1 MVRITPSNQMALTP
15 EQVKEVAHALHRA
28 EHTREPIEPL
38 TELFDEIDVADAY
51 AIQLEGIRE
60 RMEAH
65 GGQIVGWKVGLT
77 SKAMQQMLNVDQP
90 DFGHLLD
97 SMRIDE
103 GGNIDCAEM
112 IWPRVEPEIAFQL
125 KDDLR
130 GPGIT
135 AEQVIDAT
143 EFLIP
148 SLEVIDSRVKDWKIK
163 LCDTIAD
170 NASCSRFVLGRQ
182 RTSVEGLDV
191 RLIGMNYYVNDELVN
206 TATSAAVIGNPAAAV
221 AWLANTLAPFGHHL
235 QAGQVVMP
243 GSLVAAVDA
252 KPGGYIRADFDR
264 IGSVE
269 LHVK

>member
-1 MVRITPSNQMALTP
+1 VTLTP

-28 EHTREPIEPL
+28 EHTKEPL
-38 TELFDEIDVADAY
+38 DPLTDEYPDIDIADAY

-65 GGQIVGWKVGLT
+65 GGQIVGWKVGAT
-77 SKAMQQMLNVDQP
+77 SKAIQHMFNIEEP

-103 GGNIDCAEM
+103 GTDFDCAEM

-125 KDDLR
+125 KSDLR

-135 AEQVIDAT
+135 AEQVIEAT

-148 SLEVIDSRVKDWKIK
+148 SLEVIDSRIRDWRIK
-163 LCDTIAD
+163 LWDTIAD
-170 NASCSRFVLGRQ
+170 NASCGRFVLGRQ
-182 RTSVEGLDV
+182 RTPVGDFKLD
-191 RLIGMNYYVNDELVN
+191 LIGMNYFVDGELVS
-206 TATSAAVIGNPAAAV
+206 TASSAAVLGNPAAAV
-221 AWLANTLAPFGHHL
+221 AWLANTLSPYGHYLH
-235 QAGQVVMP
+235 AGQIIMP

-252 KPGGYIRADFDR
+252 KPGSTIRADFDR

-269 LHVK
+269 LQVKG